1 MDAVASDLTNIATA
15 SAAGFEPASPRYLRR
30 LLLMLLSA
38 TIFEGYDITIL
49 HLCTPQIALTFH
61 MSDAAVGMMATAVR
75 FGGILSVFVVTL
87 ADRYG
92 RKRVITNTVLAY
104 AFFTL
109 LTALS
114 SGIGSFTL
122 FQSLSQVFLAA
133 EFGVATTIVSEEFP
147 DEQRGRAISVL
158 LMVAFLGVSA
168 AGIIYGY
175 IDKTH
180 YGWRGMYLL
189 GVTPLLFV
197 AWLRRGMRET
207 ARFAAIVAE
216 REAVGLPRPGA
227 FEPIRRLLEPS
238 SGHLTRRILLTAMLC
253 NCIGLVGGPTISF
266 FSLYAEREHHWTS
279 PQVSAA
285 IVSAYLMGIIGTLL
299 SGWMLDQVG
308 RRATAV
314 LFFVASGAAMMT
326 LFHCSAHRWM
336 LLLMMSTM
344 FSYQGARTAV
354 AALASELFP
363 TSARATGFSLAV
375 QAIGQLGWTLAP
387 LGVGLL
393 SHPMGGIGNAAAIF
407 GAGPF
412 LGALIIIA
420 FVPETRGRTLE
431 ELSPEV
437 TVPHQAAAV

>member
-1 MDAVASDLTNIATA
+1 MDAAPDLTNTA
-15 SAAGFEPASPRYLRR
+15 SARAAGFEPASPRYLRR

-104 AFFTL
+104 ALFTL

-158 LMVAFLGVSA
+158 LMVAFLGVAS

-189 GVTPLLFV
+189 GITPLLFV

-216 REAVGLPRPGA
+216 REAVGLARPGA

-253 NCIGLVGGPTISF
+253 NC
-266 FSLYAEREHHWTS
+266 
-279 PQVSAA
+279 
-285 IVSAYLMGIIGTLL
+285 
-299 SGWMLDQVG
+299 
-308 RRATAV
+308 
-314 LFFVASGAAMMT
+314 
-326 LFHCSAHRWM
+326 
-336 LLLMMSTM
+336 
-344 FSYQGARTAV
+344 
-354 AALASELFP
+354 
-363 TSARATGFSLAV
+363 
-375 QAIGQLGWTLAP
+375 
-387 LGVGLL
+387 
-393 SHPMGGIGNAAAIF
+393 
-407 GAGPF
+407 
-412 LGALIIIA
+412 
-420 FVPETRGRTLE
+420 
-431 ELSPEV
+431 
-437 TVPHQAAAV
+437 